1 MKPGIYDNISNEEYH
16 AGDGISSSGIIML
29 LDCPAKF
36 HYQYVLVNREPP
48 TEAMQIG
55 TAFHTLILEP
65 EKFDDQVMVNDFSRN
80 SNKFKELRAENAGK
94 IIIKQ
99 KDMDILNGMHKAVM
113 GHSEAKLLLKAKGH
127 AERSMYWED
136 EETGI
141 LCKCRPD
148 KESEMGPISLMP
160 DVKTT
165 VSANPDDYMKSLDKY
180 NSHISAAMY
189 LEGAAI
195 CGVPRKE
202 FIHIAVEKK
211 PPYIVETYYI
221 NQDTLEIG
229 SREFHMVLRKLKE
242 YKKTNVWPGYTDG
255 KIKSIGLSDWAIQRR
270 EWRLDDE

>member
-1 MKPGIYDNISNEEYH
+1 MKTGIYSNISNEEYH
-16 AGDGISSSGIIML
+16 AGEGVSSSGIILL

-36 HYQYVLVNREPP
+36 HYQYVLGNREPP
-48 TEAMQIG
+48 TDAMQIG
-55 TAFHTLILEP
+55 TVFHTLILEP
-65 EKFDDQVMVNDFSRN
+65 EKFEDQILVNDFSRN
-80 SNKFKELRAENAGK
+80 SNKFKELKAENVGK
-94 IIIKQ
+94 IFIKQ
-99 KDMDILNGMHKAVM
+99 KDMDTLSGMRNAVM
-113 GHSEAKLLLKAKGH
+113 NHSEAKVLLEAKGH

-148 KESEMGPISLMP
+148 KESEMGSFSLMP

-165 VSANPDDYMKSLDKY
+165 VSANPDDYMRSLDKY

-189 LEGAAI
+189 LEGAEI
-195 CGVPRKE
+195 CGAPRKE

-221 NQDTLEIG
+221 NQDTLDIG
-229 SREFHMVLRKLKE
+229 SREFHMTLRNLKKYRE
-242 YKKTNVWPGYTDG
+242 SGKWPGYTDG

-270 EWRLDDE
+270 EWRLDNE